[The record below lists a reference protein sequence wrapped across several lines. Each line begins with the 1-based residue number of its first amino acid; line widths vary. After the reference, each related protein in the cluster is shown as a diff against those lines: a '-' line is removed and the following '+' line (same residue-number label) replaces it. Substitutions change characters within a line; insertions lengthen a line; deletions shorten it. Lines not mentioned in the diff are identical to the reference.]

1 MKRTENSKMF
11 QMVGFELSLVR
22 GDRLQA
28 MQRMSLQAP
37 IGVRTGLGSGY

>member
-1 MKRTENSKMF
+1 MKRTEMF

-28 MQRMSLQAP
+28 RQRMSLQVP